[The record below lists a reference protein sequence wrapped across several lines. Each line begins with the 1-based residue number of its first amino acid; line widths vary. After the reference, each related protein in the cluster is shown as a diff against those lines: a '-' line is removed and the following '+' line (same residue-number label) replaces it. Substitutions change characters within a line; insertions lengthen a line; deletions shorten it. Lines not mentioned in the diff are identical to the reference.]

1 MKDTDSA
8 QSPEKVSKA
17 DGLSISFDEETGVLT
32 LKWDKDSPY
41 AAWCKAV
48 EKDNSLLWALFENYL
63 EYLEI
68 NG

>member
-17 DGLSISFDEETGVLT
+17 EGLSISFDEEVGVLT
-32 LKWDKDSPY
+32 LEWDNESPH
-41 AAWCKAV
+41 ADWCKAV
-48 EKDNSLLWALFENYL
+48 KNDNSLLLALFKNYL
-63 EYLEI
+63 EDLKI